1 MEVGPCLYKHWS
13 SYHVGG
19 GFACS
24 QVLCHTC
31 SSWNLHT
38 SLGESR
44 HRAAGGCNKT
54 VEIDET
60 QIGHRKHGRG
70 RDKRVAIV
78 FDMIERGTGWTF
90 TIPVIN
96 VKAKTLFPH
105 IHRQVKKR
113 SKIISDGASSYRRL
127 SEVFNH
133 LHVNHSKT
141 YMLPFRDGEL
151 DVSVHTNRIEGAWA
165 R

>member
-1 MEVGPCLYKHWS
+1 MLAHKFYAIH
-13 SYHVGG
+13 
-19 GFACS
+19 A
-24 QVLCHTC
+24 L
-31 SSWNLHT
+31 
-38 SLGESR
+38 LGIYIPAWLR
-44 HRAAGGCNKT
+44 VNIVQLGVCNKT

-105 IHRQVKKR
+105 ILRHVKKR
-113 SKIISDGASSYRRL
+113 SRIISVGTSSYRRL
-127 SEVFNH
+127 SEVYNH
-133 LHVNHSKT
+133 LYVNHSKT
-141 YMLPFRDGEL
+141 YMLHFR
-151 DVSVHTNRIEGAWA
+151 SHQPY
-165 R
+165 